1 MSLAQ
6 RFLTMVEATMKASD
20 CSSAMA
26 IAEGQAFSHDS
37 VYRVLEE
44 AGECF
49 SGVTK
54 AELTKAKA
62 FEGGYLI
69 LDDSFM
75 MRYSSG
81 ELELK
86 KLRDSARNRW
96 AYGYQVVLLIWTNGK
111 VRLPIGF
118 RVFTCKHQETSKIEL
133 ALELL
138 NEAKRLGF
146 KPEYVLFDSWY
157 ASQSIL
163 ERLYQH
169 GWAFVT
175 RLKRN
180 RVLGSTQ
187 LKADKRPYFSKVGKL
202 RGLTFEVIIFRQGRK
217 YFCSNNT
224 ALDRA
229 AIKAI
234 YKRRQAIEEV
244 FRCLKQE
251 LGWQGSRYRTRTTLT
266 NHLALGLA
274 AFAVIER
281 QRQALNLS
289 FYKLRRSL
297 ISGRIAPPN
306 LSPLDYF
313 AAA

>member
-20 CSSAMA
+20 CTSAIA
-26 IAEGQAFSHDS
+26 IAEGQSFSHDS

-44 AGECF
+44 AGDCF
-49 SGVTK
+49 GAIAK
-54 AELTKAKA
+54 KELSQAKA
-62 FEGGYLI
+62 FEGGTLI

-75 MRYSSG
+75 LRYSSG
-81 ELELK
+81 KLDLK
-86 KLRDSARNRW
+86 KLKDTARNRW

-118 RVFTCKHQETSKIEL
+118 RVFTCKHKETSKIEL

-138 NEAKRLGF
+138 KEAKALGF

-163 ERLYQH
+163 EWLDQH
-169 GWAFVT
+169 DWALVT

-187 LKADKRPYFSKVGKL
+187 LKADKRPYFSKLGKL
-202 RGLTFEVIIFRQGRK
+202 RGLDFEVIIIRHGKK

-229 AIKAI
+229 TIRAI
-234 YKRRQAIEEV
+234 YKRRQGIEEV

-266 NHLALGLA
+266 NHLALGLS
-274 AFAVIER
+274 AFTIIER
-281 QRQALNLS
+281 QRHSLNLS

-297 ISGRIAPPN
+297 ISGRIAPPK
-306 LSPLDYF
+306 LDPLDYF
-313 AAA
+313 ATA

>member
-20 CSSAMA
+20 CTSAMA

-44 AGECF
+44 ASDCF
-49 SGVTK
+49 TQVAKEELRK
-54 AELTKAKA
+54 AQALK
-62 FEGGYLI
+62 GGYLL

-96 AYGYQVVLLIWTNGK
+96 AYGYQVVLLIWTDGK
-111 VRLPIGF
+111 VRLPLGF
-118 RVFTCKHQETSKIEL
+118 RVFTCQHQETSKIEL

-138 NEAKRLGF
+138 KEANALGF

-157 ASQSIL
+157 ASKSIL
-163 ERLYQH
+163 DWLYQAD
-169 GWAFVT
+169 WSFVT

-202 RGLTFEVIIFRQGRK
+202 RGLDFQVIIFRQGRK
-217 YFCSNNT
+217 YFCSSNT
-224 ALDRA
+224 TLDRA
-229 AIKAI
+229 TIKAV
-234 YKRRQAIEEV
+234 YKRRQGIEEV

-266 NHLALGLA
+266 NHLALGLT
-274 AFAVIER
+274 AFAVIES
-281 QRQALNLS
+281 QRHSLNLS

-306 LSPLDYF
+306 LNPLDYF
-313 AAA
+313 ATA

>member
-1 MSLAQ
+1 MSIAQ
-6 RFLTMVEATMKASD
+6 RFLTMVETTMKAAD

-44 AGECF
+44 ASGCF
-49 SGVTK
+49 TALAK
-54 AELTKAKA
+54 EELSKAKA

-75 MRYSSG
+75 LRYSSG
-81 ELELK
+81 KLDLK
-86 KLRDSARNRW
+86 KLKDTARSRW
-96 AYGYQVVLLIWTNGK
+96 AYGYQVVLLIWTDGK
-111 VRLPIGF
+111 IRLPMGF
-118 RVFTCKHQETSKIEL
+118 RVFTCKHKETSKIEL
-133 ALELL
+133 ALDLL
-138 NEAKRLGF
+138 KEAKTLGF

-163 ERLYQH
+163 EWLYQAT
-169 GWAFVT
+169 WALVT

-187 LKADKRPYFSKVGKL
+187 LKTDKRPYFSKVGKL
-202 RGLTFEVIIFRQGRK
+202 RGLDFEVIIIRHGKR
-217 YFCSNNT
+217 YFCSTNT
-224 ALDRA
+224 KLDRPT
-229 AIKAI
+229 IKAI
-234 YKRRQAIEEV
+234 YKHRQAIEEV

-251 LGWQGSRYRTRTTLT
+251 LGWQGSRYRTRNTLT
-266 NHLALGLA
+266 NHLALGLS

-281 QRQALNLS
+281 WRHSLKLS

-306 LSPLDYF
+306 LILSDYF
-313 AAA
+313 TSA